1 MQFTTGYKTNPQA
14 MVGQLVQLHA
24 EAVDP
29 PRRGGAGDSE
39 EPGEGEPLPAGH
51 GRQLGAR
58 RPVRPDARLPGRPQE
73 PGTLFNAVV
82 RFHGNDVRTQNTDF

>member
-1 MQFTTGYKTNPQA
+1 
-14 MVGQLVQLHA
+14 MVGQLQQLHA

-29 PRRGGAGDSE
+29 ARRGGAGDPA

-58 RPVRPDARLPGRPQE
+58 RPVRTDARLPGRPQE
-73 PGTLFNAVV
+73 PGTLFSAVV
-82 RFHGNDVRTQNTDF
+82 SFTLTT